1 MHDCGNCQEVL
12 VSPLACG
19 ACEHIFPVR
28 EALSPF
34 QVFGMEPVA
43 HVDRAVLRKRLLKLQ
58 RLLHPDFHGQAGGDQ
73 QELAEHNTAELNAA
87 YEVLHDEAKRA
98 SFLIQ
103 KLGGPKESD
112 ERQMP
117 QAFLMEVMEWNE
129 ALEELRD
136 DGDAA
141 AAKARAQELHEELK
155 IERVRL
161 LDEILDGLHEALGG
175 DASVDLVIL
184 RKQSNAIRYIDRALK
199 EASELQLR
207 AVS

>member
-1 MHDCGNCQEVL
+1 MHDCGHCQEVL

-19 ACEHIFPVR
+19 ACEHIFPVP
-28 EALSPF
+28 ETLSPF
-34 QVFGMEPVA
+34 EVFGMEPVA
-43 HVDRAVLRKRLLKLQ
+43 HIDRGVLRKRLLKLQ
-58 RLLHPDFHGQAGGDQ
+58 RLLHPDFHGQAGDAK

-103 KLGGPKESD
+103 HLGGPNESA

-136 DGDAA
+136 AGDGE

-155 IERVRL
+155 VERVRL
-161 LDEILDGLHEALGG
+161 LDELLDGLHDALGG
-175 DASVDLVIL
+175 DTVDLVHL

-207 AVS
+207 AAS